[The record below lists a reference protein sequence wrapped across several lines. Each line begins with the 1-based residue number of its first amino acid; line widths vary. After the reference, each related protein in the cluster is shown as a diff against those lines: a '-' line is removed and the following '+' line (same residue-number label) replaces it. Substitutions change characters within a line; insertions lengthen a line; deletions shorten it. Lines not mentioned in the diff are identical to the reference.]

1 MSKFLVTV
9 AWADVPHL
17 SEQEQAE
24 QLAAIPPYQRD
35 ARTKGIPYLGSGAIY
50 PFDVSDITVQDFRIP
65 DHWPRGYGMDV
76 GWNRTAAVWL
86 AHDRETDEI
95 YLYSVHSRGHAEPE
109 VHAAAIKARGEWI
122 PGMIDPA
129 SRGRSQSDGQ
139 RLFDVY
145 KRLGLHLH
153 LAPNAV
159 EAGILSCTIRYGTG
173 RLKIFT
179 SCTAVL
185 EELTTYSRNEH
196 GKVIKEADHAMD
208 AKRYGVQAI
217 EENANWLKT
226 APVEATPEVHYV
238 TAGQHGQEWMGG

>member
-76 GWNRTAAVWL
+76 GWNRTAAPWG
-86 AHDRETDEI
+86 AHDREADI
-95 YLYSVHSRGHAEPE
+95 VYLYSEHYMGEDQPPIHASAIKSRG
-109 VHAAAIKARGEWI
+109 KWI

-129 SRGRSQSDGQ
+129 ANGRSQIDG
-139 RLFDVY
+139 
-145 KRLGLHLH
+145 KRLLEIYRSEGLILH
-153 LAPNAV
+153 KADNAV
-159 EAGILSCTIRYGTG
+159 EAGIFELWTRLSTG
-173 RLKIFT
+173 RLKVFNT
-179 SCTAVL
+179 MVGWL
-185 EELTTYSRNEH
+185 
-196 GKVIKEADHAMD
+196 KEFRMYHRDEKGQIVKRDDHLMD
-208 AKRYGVQAI
+208 ATRYLIMGLGNSKTEPVKRLKHNGRRSG
-217 EENANWLKT
+217 NWM
-226 APVEATPEVHYV
+226 AT
-238 TAGQHGQEWMGG
+238 